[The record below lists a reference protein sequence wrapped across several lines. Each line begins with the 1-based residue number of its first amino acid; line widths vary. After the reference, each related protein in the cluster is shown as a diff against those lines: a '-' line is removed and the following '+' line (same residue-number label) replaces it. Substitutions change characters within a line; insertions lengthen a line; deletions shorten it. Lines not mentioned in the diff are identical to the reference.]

1 MGQEQKPH
9 TEKENNMNTIKTKR
23 ITLEYLEQ
31 LMESL
36 NRFEDDVKKEWA
48 VVGKEEE
55 QAKDWRTDELLWE
68 DEEKTIPK
76 YRDKYDYVPKK
87 ELDEDDKTK
96 LDAINTIKKALE
108 KLI

>member
-1 MGQEQKPH
+1 M
-9 TEKENNMNTIKTKR
+9 NNIKLKR
-23 ITLEYLEQ
+23 ITLEYLEK
-31 LMESL
+31 LMNSLESY
-36 NRFEDDVKKEWA
+36 ESDIKMEYA

-55 QAKDWRTDELLWE
+55 QARNWKTDELLWE

-87 ELDEDDKTK
+87 ELDENDKIN
-96 LDAINTIKKALE
+96 LEAISNIKKALE